1 MLIRFFVLALLLTG
15 SVLAQTPVH
24 APDSSASTSAAAM
37 AAGGGEQ
44 SSGPIAVPVMSEKA
58 QSYYSSGNVLWFVN
72 LLWGFLIPALF
83 LFTGFSARIRTWAQ
97 RFGKKW
103 FLVIGLYFIIFA
115 VLNFIIDLPL
125 SYYQD
130 YVRQHAYDLSNQ
142 TLSKWFGDGVKSL
155 LVGMVMGVLFMW
167 VPYLLLK
174 KSPTRWWLYVGLLM
188 IPFLFFIMLVNPIWV
203 DPLFNDFGPMHNK
216 KLEAQILAL
225 ADKAGISG
233 GRVFEVNKSVDTK
246 TVNAYVTGFW
256 NTKRI
261 VLWDT
266 IIAKLDEQELLFV
279 MGHEMGH
286 YVLHH
291 VIKSILFF
299 ALLIMLSLYGIYRT
313 AGLLLHKHQ
322 ARFGFDRLDDV
333 ASVPLMLLLFSFFT
347 FIITPMAIAFT
358 RYQEHESDR
367 FGLEITQQNRPA
379 AMAFV
384 KLQAENLANPRPG
397 LLYKIWRASHPT
409 LGERIDFC
417 NTYHPW
423 ASGQPM
429 KYVALFKL
437 GPAQNAVK

>member
-1 MLIRFFVLALLLTG
+1 MLIRFFVLAFLLTG

-44 SSGPIAVPVMSEKA
+44 SSGPVAVPVMSEKA

-97 RFGKKW
+97 RLGKKW

-115 VLNFIIDLPL
+115 VFNFIIDLPL

-429 KYVALFKL
+429 K
-437 GPAQNAVK
+437 